1 MNNYNIDQM
10 TLSIPLDYKP
20 KENHPARFI
29 NDLVESLN
37 IEKVYSSGRP
47 REYDLRA
54 MLKLILFAYSRSVMT
69 SRKIEEF
76 AEENIVARWLTQYQ
90 VPSYRTIC
98 RFRISDEIETLL
110 DDSLTNLTSV
120 LKQNGLIDEVS
131 FIDGTKI
138 LADANK
144 FSFVWKKNTIRFD
157 DMNKSQIQNLLSEIN
172 EVRLGIVENPSDLS
186 DDALEEVQIKLELHL
201 EDLNARIEANPKKS
215 PNPDKQERRKLK
227 SYSRKLDNRIDKKSE
242 HEKQM
247 KKFDKRNSYAKS
259 DEDATFMRVKE
270 DPMLNGQLKPAY
282 NVQIATSNQFITG
295 VGMFQ
300 NPTDT
305 RTLIPFIKQRE
316 ENHTLGDV
324 IVADAGYGSESNYQF
339 LDDNYKKYVI
349 PYSTMLK
356 ENSKKWKTDEKK
368 VMNWNYYEDDDYYIN
383 PQGVRFSF
391 NAYRIRTDKYGFKRY
406 FKEYISEIFDDDH
419 NRIPQ
424 AFTPGG
430 NRKRI
435 YINPSLGYFKASMRS
450 KLSIPQYADIYA
462 RRKNDVEPVFGN
474 MKACLGFKRFHVK
487 GLNKVKKEMM
497 IVVMALNIRKL
508 VSMSFFICIFREQ
521 KSSMWNFF
529 KFASNF

>member
-1 MNNYNIDQM
+1 
-10 TLSIPLDYKP
+10 
-20 KENHPARFI
+20 
-29 NDLVESLN
+29 
-37 IEKVYSSGRP
+37 
-47 REYDLRA
+47 
-54 MLKLILFAYSRSVMT
+54 
-69 SRKIEEF
+69 
-76 AEENIVARWLTQYQ
+76 
-90 VPSYRTIC
+90 
-98 RFRISDEIETLL
+98 
-110 DDSLTNLTSV
+110 
-120 LKQNGLIDEVS
+120 
-131 FIDGTKI
+131 
-138 LADANK
+138 
-144 FSFVWKKNTIRFD
+144 
-157 DMNKSQIQNLLSEIN
+157 
-172 EVRLGIVENPSDLS
+172 
-186 DDALEEVQIKLELHL
+186 
-201 EDLNARIEANPKKS
+201 
-215 PNPDKQERRKLK
+215 
-227 SYSRKLDNRIDKKSE
+227 
-242 HEKQM
+242 
-247 KKFDKRNSYAKS
+247 
-259 DEDATFMRVKE
+259 
-270 DPMLNGQLKPAY
+270 
-282 NVQIATSNQFITG
+282 
-295 VGMFQ
+295 
-300 NPTDT
+300 
-305 RTLIPFIKQRE
+305 
-316 ENHTLGDV
+316 
-324 IVADAGYGSESNYQF
+324 
-339 LDDNYKKYVI
+339 
-349 PYSTMLK
+349 MLK

-435 YINPSLGYFKASMRS
+435 YINPSLEYFKASMRS